1 MASAD
6 ELREAIGG
14 ALPRLRAA
22 IEGAGADWERVPQ
35 PGGDS
40 DDEENWSAR
49 QAAEHVIGA
58 DYAFARA
65 LAGALGGDPVERPE
79 LTLPSA
85 AEALAA
91 LEDSSA
97 ALDASVAAI
106 TDAQLEAETRFGRT
120 VGWVLELAGA
130 HRLEHAAQIEALGS
144 SG

>member
-6 ELREAIGG
+6 ELREAMRG
-14 ALPRLRAA
+14 ALSPLRAA
-22 IEGAGADWERVPQ
+22 IEGAGADWERAPA

-40 DDEENWSAR
+40 DDEENWSPR

-65 LAGALGGDPVERPE
+65 VDGALGRDPAERPE
-79 LTLPSA
+79 LTLLSA
-85 AEALAA
+85 ADALRA
-91 LEDSSA
+91 LEDSAA
-97 ALDASVAAI
+97 ALDASVAAL

-130 HRLEHAAQIEALGS
+130 HRLEHAAQIAALGS